1 MVSQSLPRKA
11 KLVDKSTF
19 DAVFSASD
27 FRLHGRSC
35 LVLARLN
42 KAGRAR
48 LGIIA
53 AKKNIALAVQRNRF
67 RRVTREAFRRS
78 KLQGLDIIVL
88 AKKSK
93 TKKINSVLLSSELYD
108 LFSRLEDD
116 KRP

>member
-1 MVSQSLPRKA
+1 MLPQSLPRKA
-11 KLVDKSTF
+11 KLADKSMF

-42 KAGRAR
+42 KEGRAR

-67 RRVTREAFRRS
+67 KRVTREAFRRS